1 MDTQPDP
8 ALIRGSDSER
18 WMGMTDDQQ
27 AANPDVL
34 EGLRRETGGRGRQFI
49 GSASA
54 TVNGRPTG
62 LGMGQINAPAE
73 VSPGGGRLLATY
85 AAGQSP
91 AAQPGYRGQTMNEAI
106 GGRAAREH
114 VAALASRASSALGAP
129 SEMELSREAI
139 TNALNIESQ
148 RNARED
154 RNARDVLAG
163 QERMLGAKTASEERI
178 AGLQSKN
185 VADELAMQERIAKI
199 KDGMTPSEADVFTSR
214 LASFDTEIADL
225 QAALPKAQGEGVLN
239 LRDADEEK
247 RITDRLATIQTERD
261 RLLGIGSQPQAE
273 QAAGQPADRKK
284 LSAEQA
290 KAILKEAGGDPRKAT
305 AIAKQRGFDTRS

>member
-18 WMGMTDDQQ
+18 WMGMTDDEQ

-62 LGMGQINAPAE
+62 LGMGQINAPSE

-106 GGRAAREH
+106 GGRAARER

-129 SEMELSREAI
+129 SEMELSREAM

-199 KDGMTPSEADVFTSR
+199 KDGMTPGEADVFTSR
-214 LASFDTEIADL
+214 LSSLDTEIADL
-225 QAALPKAQGEGVLN
+225 QAALPKAQGEGVFN
-239 LRDADEEK
+239 LRDAPEEK
-247 RITDRLATIQTERD
+247 RITSRLAALQTERD
-261 RLLGIGSQPQAE
+261 RLLGIGYQPQVE
-273 QAAGQPADRKK
+273 QAVDQSADRKK